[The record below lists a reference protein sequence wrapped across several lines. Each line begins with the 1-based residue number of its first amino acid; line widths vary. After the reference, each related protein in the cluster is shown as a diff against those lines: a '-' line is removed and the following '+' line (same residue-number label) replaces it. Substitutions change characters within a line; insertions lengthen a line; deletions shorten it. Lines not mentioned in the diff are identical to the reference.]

1 MMEEIK
7 SLLDLSNIIDILSSL
22 FSRIIDG
29 LMEFLP
35 NSPFQAL
42 LQGMNS
48 LPYLPILNWLFPIS
62 EIAYVTGL
70 WLGAIAIYY
79 VYSALLRFVRAIK

>member
-1 MMEEIK
+1 MEEII
-7 SLLDLSNIIDILSSL
+7 SLLQLDNIIDIISNL
-22 FSRIIDG
+22 FTKVIDG
-29 LMEFLP
+29 ILGLLP

-42 LQGMNS
+42 LQRMEA
-48 LPYLPILNWLFPIS
+48 LPYLPVLNWFIPIA

-70 WLGAIAIYY
+70 WLGAIVIYY